1 MKKWTVGF
9 AVLAMVLGLSLG
21 FSVNPAESGAADV
34 IKWGGTN
41 RPFRTHIGLG
51 KEPGK
56 RTVRCG
62 SLGQ

>member
-34 IKWGGTN
+34 IKWGVLIDLSGPTSDW
-41 RPFRTHIGLG
+41 G
-51 KEPGK
+51 KNQAK
-56 RTVRCG
+56 D
-62 SLGQ
+62 S